1 MTRRVGEIFILPLS
15 YSTGYYETPKG
26 ETPLCWGVYRK
37 GDGFTESVNEHIL
50 SKPTTS
56 KYNTEAEAI
65 AAAARARLKG

>member
-1 MTRRVGEIFILPLS
+1 MTRRVGEIFILPLV
-15 YSTGYYETPKG
+15 YSTFYYEAKNG

-37 GDGFTESVNEHIL
+37 GDGFTQSVDEHTL

>member
-1 MTRRVGEIFILPLS
+1 MARRVGEIFILPLA
-15 YSTGYYETPKG
+15 YSTGYYEAKNG
-26 ETPLCWGVYRK
+26 ETPLCWGVYRQC
-37 GDGFTESVNEHIL
+37 DGFTESVDEHIL